1 MRKTDLNAIYISERV
16 QETLRPVSV
25 SALTAVVAP
34 MGYGKTTAVNW
45 FLNQRRQT
53 EAAVI
58 LRVNIYSDNR
68 FIFWK
73 SVQNAFAA
81 AGLTA
86 LAGCEYPEDAS
97 SAAQLMDDLCAVLAG
112 DTPCYLFLDDFHLLK
127 DEKAAK
133 FLCGLANRLPA
144 NIHLIVASR
153 NNFLPKEE
161 ILRLGHRLH
170 RIGREQL
177 RLNHTELAHYAHRC
191 GMDLTE
197 AQVESLLRSCEGWF
211 SAIYLNLHSLAER
224 GILLSEDADIYSMFT
239 AAMLE
244 NLPSQKREF
253 LAIMGL
259 ADEFTVEMARVVTEM
274 PDAEEILLTLTEQNA
289 FVTRLP
295 DGKTFRFHH
304 MLKECAVRLFARLA
318 PEKQDACRERYGAWY
333 EAKQQYLHALTAYE
347 ACKDYDAALQVIER
361 DAGILLSSLDPAEML
376 ERLGRCPVETLK
388 RHPFAIL
395 VLMRCMFNWRQI
407 PKMMELKQLL
417 LTTVAEHPE
426 WSQEE
431 KGSLLGECDLILSFL
446 MYNDISAMSRLH
458 RSASAQMS
466 HPAISIQNSGGWTFG
481 SPSVLMMFHRQPGQ
495 LDRELAEMDECM
507 PHYYKITNGH
517 GMGAETIMRAEAD
530 LQQGRFDDAQILL
543 ERAYAQIEG
552 NGQTNMTLCCDFLAW
567 RLSLCGPYTPRVPL
581 EVRREEMLRQH
592 NMSWRNLFNA
602 ICAYYYALRGQTE
615 SIPEVYA
622 AHRMNTVNTLAPGKP
637 MIGLIENQV
646 YLAQGEWARV
656 LGRSPGL
663 LALCEALHY
672 DLVALHLRIQM
683 AAAYARLGRQD
694 EGSGA
699 GRPGRLCSALCGK
712 FPGSE
717 TSAGSS
723 AGRVPFRCC
732 PAHPC
737 SGCSAGGTLPG
748 IEPQRGPARS
758 CRPADR
764 A

>member
-333 EAKQQYLHALTAYE
+333 EAKQQYIHAAPLCHSGTDALYVQLAADPQNDGAE
-347 ACKDYDAALQVIER
+347 AASADHGGRASGVVSGRKRQPSWRVRPDPE
-361 DAGILLSSLDPAEML
+361 LSHVQRYLCHEPPA
-376 ERLGRCPVETLK
+376 PQ
-388 RHPFAIL
+388 
-395 VLMRCMFNWRQI
+395 RQCADV
-407 PKMMELKQLL
+407 PPGYQ
-417 LTTVAEHPE
+417 HPE
-426 WSQEE
+426 QRWV
-431 KGSLLGECDLILSFL
+431 DL
-446 MYNDISAMSRLH
+446 
-458 RSASAQMS
+458 
-466 HPAISIQNSGGWTFG
+466 
-481 SPSVLMMFHRQPGQ
+481 
-495 LDRELAEMDECM
+495 
-507 PHYYKITNGH
+507 
-517 GMGAETIMRAEAD
+517 
-530 LQQGRFDDAQILL
+530 
-543 ERAYAQIEG
+543 
-552 NGQTNMTLCCDFLAW
+552 
-567 RLSLCGPYTPRVPL
+567 RLSLGADDVPPSARSAGP
-581 EVRREEMLRQH
+581 
-592 NMSWRNLFNA
+592 
-602 ICAYYYALRGQTE
+602 
-615 SIPEVYA
+615 
-622 AHRMNTVNTLAPGKP
+622 
-637 MIGLIENQV
+637 
-646 YLAQGEWARV
+646 
-656 LGRSPGL
+656 
-663 LALCEALHY
+663 
-672 DLVALHLRIQM
+672 
-683 AAAYARLGRQD
+683 
-694 EGSGA
+694 GA
-699 GRPGRLCSALCGK
+699 GGDG
-712 FPGSE
+712 
-717 TSAGSS
+717 
-723 AGRVPFRCC
+723 
-732 PAHPC
+732 
-737 SGCSAGGTLPG
+737 
-748 IEPQRGPARS
+748 
-758 CRPADR
+758 
-764 A
+764 

>member
-244 NLPSQKREF
+244 NLPPQKREF

-304 MLKECAVRLFARLA
+304 MLKECAVRLFARLT

-361 DAGILLSSLDPAEML
+361 DAGILLSTLDPAELL

-458 RSASAQMS
+458 SSASAQMS
-466 HPAISIQNSGGWTFG
+466 HPAISIQNSGGWTF
-481 SPSVLMMFHRQPGQ
+481 VL
-495 LDRELAEMDECM
+495 
-507 PHYYKITNGH
+507 
-517 GMGAETIMRAEAD
+517 
-530 LQQGRFDDAQILL
+530 
-543 ERAYAQIEG
+543 
-552 NGQTNMTLCCDFLAW
+552 
-567 RLSLCGPYTPRVPL
+567 PR
-581 EVRREEMLRQH
+581 
-592 NMSWRNLFNA
+592 
-602 ICAYYYALRGQTE
+602 C
-615 SIPEVYA
+615 
-622 AHRMNTVNTLAPGKP
+622 
-637 MIGLIENQV
+637 
-646 YLAQGEWARV
+646 
-656 LGRSPGL
+656 
-663 LALCEALHY
+663 
-672 DLVALHLRIQM
+672 
-683 AAAYARLGRQD
+683 
-694 EGSGA
+694 
-699 GRPGRLCSALCGK
+699 
-712 FPGSE
+712 
-717 TSAGSS
+717 
-723 AGRVPFRCC
+723 
-732 PAHPC
+732 
-737 SGCSAGGTLPG
+737 
-748 IEPQRGPARS
+748 
-758 CRPADR
+758 
-764 A
+764 

>member
-97 SAAQLMDDLCAVLAG
+97 SDAQLMDDLCAVLAG

-144 NIHLIVASR
+144 NTHLIVASR

-318 PEKQDACRERYGAWY
+318 PEKQDVCRERYGAWY

-361 DAGILLSSLDPAEML
+361 DAGILLSSLDPAELL
-376 ERLGRCPVETLK
+376 ERLGCRPVETLK

-495 LDRELAEMDECM
+495 LDRELAEMDECI

-517 GMGAETIMRAEAD
+517 GMGGGDHHA
-530 LQQGRFDDAQILL
+530 GRSRSA
-543 ERAYAQIEG
+543 AGA
-552 NGQTNMTLCCDFLAW
+552 
-567 RLSLCGPYTPRVPL
+567 
-581 EVRREEMLRQH
+581 VRRR
-592 NMSWRNLFNA
+592 A
-602 ICAYYYALRGQTE
+602 DPVGAC
-615 SIPEVYA
+615 
-622 AHRMNTVNTLAPGKP
+622 
-637 MIGLIENQV
+637 
-646 YLAQGEWARV
+646 
-656 LGRSPGL
+656 
-663 LALCEALHY
+663 LCT
-672 DLVALHLRIQM
+672 D
-683 AAAYARLGRQD
+683 
-694 EGSGA
+694 
-699 GRPGRLCSALCGK
+699 
-712 FPGSE
+712 
-717 TSAGSS
+717 
-723 AGRVPFRCC
+723 
-732 PAHPC
+732 
-737 SGCSAGGTLPG
+737 
-748 IEPQRGPARS
+748 
-758 CRPADR
+758 
-764 A
+764 

>member
-1 MRKTDLNAIYISERV
+1 MRKLDLNAIYISERV

-34 MGYGKTTAVNW
+34 MGYGKTTAINW
-45 FLNQRRQT
+45 FLNQRKQT
-53 EAAVI
+53 ENAVI
-58 LRVNIYSDNR
+58 LRVNIYSDNHS
-68 FIFWK
+68 IFWK

-97 SAAQLMDDLCAVLAG
+97 SAAQLMDDLCTVLAG
-112 DTPCYLFLDDFHLLK
+112 DRPCYLFLDDFHLLK

-133 FLCGLANRLPA
+133 FLCGLANRLPE
-144 NIHLIVASR
+144 NVHLIVASR

-170 RIGREQL
+170 RIGKEQL

-197 AQVESLLRSCEGWF
+197 AQVDSLLRSCEGWF

-244 NLPSQKREF
+244 NLPPKMQEF
-253 LAIMGL
+253 LAMMGL
-259 ADEFTVEMARVVTEM
+259 ADEFTVEMAQAVTEM
-274 PDAEEILLTLTEQNA
+274 PDAAEILRTLTEQNA
-289 FVTRLP
+289 FVTRLS

-304 MLKECAVRLFARLA
+304 MLKECAERLFARLA
-318 PEKQDACRERYGAWY
+318 PEKRDACRKRYGAWY

-347 ACKDYDAALQVIER
+347 ACGDYDAALQVIER
-361 DAGILLSSLDPAEML
+361 DAGILLTSLGSAELL

-388 RHPFAIL
+388 QHPFAIL

-407 PKMMELKQLL
+407 PKMMELKELL

-431 KGSLLGECDLILSFL
+431 KGNLLGECDLILSFL

-530 LQQGRFDDAQILL
+530 LQQGQFDDAQILL

-581 EVRREEMLRQH
+581 EVRREELLRQH
-592 NMSWRNLFNA
+592 NMAWRNLFHA
-602 ICAYYYALRGQTE
+602 ICAYYYALRG
-615 SIPEVYA
+615 A
-622 AHRMNTVNTLAPGKP
+622 D
-637 MIGLIENQV
+637 
-646 YLAQGEWARV
+646 
-656 LGRSPGL
+656 GR
-663 LALCEALHY
+663 H
-672 DLVALHLRIQM
+672 
-683 AAAYARLGRQD
+683 
-694 EGSGA
+694 SGDVR
-699 GRPGRLCSALCGK
+699 RPPHEYRK
-712 FPGSE
+712 
-717 TSAGSS
+717 
-723 AGRVPFRCC
+723 
-732 PAHPC
+732 HPC
-737 SGCSAGGTLPG
+737 SRQTHDRADRKSGLSGTGRMGPGAGPRPG
-748 IEPQRGPARS
+748 AAGHVRGPS
-758 CRPADR
+758 L
-764 A
+764 

>member
-97 SAAQLMDDLCAVLAG
+97 SAAQLMDDLCAVLTG

-127 DEKAAK
+127 DEKTAK

-253 LAIMGL
+253 LAVMGL

-295 DGKTFRFHH
+295 DGKAFRFHH

-333 EAKQQYLHALTAYE
+333 KAKQQYLHALTAYE

-361 DAGILLSSLDPAEML
+361 DAGILLFSLDPAELL
-376 ERLGRCPVETLK
+376 ERLGRCPG
-388 RHPFAIL
+388 
-395 VLMRCMFNWRQI
+395 
-407 PKMMELKQLL
+407 L
-417 LTTVAEHPE
+417 LT
-426 WSQEE
+426 
-431 KGSLLGECDLILSFL
+431 
-446 MYNDISAMSRLH
+446 
-458 RSASAQMS
+458 
-466 HPAISIQNSGGWTFG
+466 
-481 SPSVLMMFHRQPGQ
+481 
-495 LDRELAEMDECM
+495 
-507 PHYYKITNGH
+507 
-517 GMGAETIMRAEAD
+517 
-530 LQQGRFDDAQILL
+530 
-543 ERAYAQIEG
+543 
-552 NGQTNMTLCCDFLAW
+552 
-567 RLSLCGPYTPRVPL
+567 
-581 EVRREEMLRQH
+581 
-592 NMSWRNLFNA
+592 
-602 ICAYYYALRGQTE
+602 
-615 SIPEVYA
+615 
-622 AHRMNTVNTLAPGKP
+622 
-637 MIGLIENQV
+637 
-646 YLAQGEWARV
+646 
-656 LGRSPGL
+656 
-663 LALCEALHY
+663 LCEALHY

-683 AAAYARLGRQD
+683 ATACARLGRQD
-694 EGSGA
+694 EGLS
-699 GRPGRLCSALCGK
+699 LLQQALAQAAPDG
-712 FPGSE
+712 FV
-717 TSAGSS
+717 
-723 AGRVPFRCC
+723 VPFAENFRDLKPLLEAAQEGPHSDAVRRILALGAAQEERCRVLNHSEAL
-732 PAHPC
+732 PEA
-737 SGCSAGGTLPG
+737 AARLTERELTL
-748 IEPQRGPARS
+748 ARLI
-758 CRPADR
+758 ADR
-764 A
+764 CTNKEIAAKMFLSEGTVKQYTNQLYSKLDIGGGVRTKRAQLAELFAKKY